1 MVGEGADEILGGY
14 RRCLFYYLYSM
25 NFSDLNL
32 NKFIFK
38 AQQFMQTDS
47 KNILLNYYNFK
58 NIMNNNKSD
67 IEDLSS
73 ESFLNVKKNNVKFLD
88 IQKNTKNFFKEAL
101 ISHMTKRDLPYVLRM
116 EDKNSMSQGIEAR
129 IPFLDHKFVEY
140 IYKIKTKYF
149 MKDAQNKN
157 ILRTSF
163 KKYFS
168 DKVLSRKDK
177 SARPGNNSYFMFSTF
192 NDHFLDLLNNKNK
205 NQFFNIKNIKLNF
218 ERDKK
223 KNYEF
228 NANFYFRAF
237 NYLVWKDNFNI

>member
-1 MVGEGADEILGGY
+1 
-14 RRCLFYYLYSM
+14 
-25 NFSDLNL
+25 
-32 NKFIFK
+32 
-38 AQQFMQTDS
+38 MQTDS

>member
-1 MVGEGADEILGGY
+1 
-14 RRCLFYYLYSM
+14 
-25 NFSDLNL
+25 
-32 NKFIFK
+32 
-38 AQQFMQTDS
+38 
-47 KNILLNYYNFK
+47 
-58 NIMNNNKSD
+58 
-67 IEDLSS
+67 
-73 ESFLNVKKNNVKFLD
+73 
-88 IQKNTKNFFKEAL
+88 
-101 ISHMTKRDLPYVLRM
+101 
-116 EDKNSMSQGIEAR
+116 MSQGIEAR

-168 DKVLSRKDK
+168 DKVLNRKDK

-205 NQFFNIKNIKLNF
+205 NQFFNIKKIKLNF

-223 KNYEF
+223 KKYGF
-228 NANFYFRAF
+228 NTNFYFRAF